1 MPANVRASLDDILQT
16 LIDSVERGDWNE
28 LDQIAGRLIPALDAV
43 DQSAPAKPADTH
55 AIRQLLLKLQT
66 AIDRCTERKAQIGP
80 LLDALSHKTPNR
92 DSV

>member
-1 MPANVRASLDDILQT
+1 MAEPFVPANVRASLDDILQT

-55 AIRQLLLKLQT
+55 AIRQLLLKL
-66 AIDRCTERKAQIGP
+66 
-80 LLDALSHKTPNR
+80 
-92 DSV
+92 